1 MKKMQSSLPAKIFA
15 VLLLALSLWIA
26 IASTIGIAALVE
38 EDVYVDEGDF
48 LRREVIQSAV
58 YRTYYNSFLPLL
70 EVAGSQGDPA
80 PLEQAAEDTNL
91 LFTVTTT
98 DTDTLEKHTFYTGGT
113 CSTPQAEYDFTYQF
127 GVSTESLSR
136 QFSSIAEA
144 EQFITIFSHTHE
156 VIDYE
161 INEAFYDIYD
171 ETATEDWLSEDD
183 WATVAESEPQEVY
196 VVSLDLTYYK
206 MTANSTEYSIHI
218 QVPTELTVND
228 TLRTNLYWTDV
239 FIQARYGLIVAL
251 AVAALLALA
260 SFVFLLSAA
269 GHKAGVE
276 GLHLNWVDRLPL
288 DLLLATVVLAGI
300 LVVLALKPL
309 FWSWGYLGNWILAG
323 ILAFLG
329 LLVLQ
334 LPVLSFATRLKAG
347 AWWKNTVIYR
357 GLKLCKRFFR
367 WLGRGIVYVARRLPL
382 IWKVLLVWTGILLA
396 GILSFAVELYPIFWA
411 LEVLLLTP
419 LIVITAIDLRR
430 LQKAGEQI
438 AQGNLTY
445 QADLR
450 HMLPVFRRH
459 GANLNGI
466 RAGMQ
471 QAVEVQMRSER
482 MKAELITNVSH
493 DIKTPLT
500 SIVNYVDLLKKDGLS
515 SPSAPEYLE
524 VLDRQ
529 SARLKKLT
537 EDLIEASK
545 ASTGNIPVQL
555 ERTDVHVLLSQ
566 AVGEYGEKLQ
576 AQQLETVF
584 DLRAPIPLVWADGRL
599 LWRIFDNLLGNV
611 CKYALEGTRVYFRT
625 EMSGNQLAVSFLN
638 VSRNALNISSD
649 ELMERFVRGDTSRN
663 TEGSGLGLSIAKSL
677 TELQNGCFGINIDD
691 DFFKAFLLLPCAP
704 PEAQ

>member
-1 MKKMQSSLPAKIFA
+1 ME
-15 VLLLALSLWIA
+15 
-26 IASTIGIAALVE
+26 GI
-38 EDVYVDEGDF
+38 
-48 LRREVIQSAV
+48 
-58 YRTYYNSFLPLL
+58 
-70 EVAGSQGDPA
+70 
-80 PLEQAAEDTNL
+80 
-91 LFTVTTT
+91 
-98 DTDTLEKHTFYTGGT
+98 
-113 CSTPQAEYDFTYQF
+113 
-127 GVSTESLSR
+127 
-136 QFSSIAEA
+136 
-144 EQFITIFSHTHE
+144 
-156 VIDYE
+156 
-161 INEAFYDIYD
+161 
-171 ETATEDWLSEDD
+171 
-183 WATVAESEPQEVY
+183 
-196 VVSLDLTYYK
+196 
-206 MTANSTEYSIHI
+206 
-218 QVPTELTVND
+218 
-228 TLRTNLYWTDV
+228 
-239 FIQARYGLIVAL
+239 
-251 AVAALLALA
+251 
-260 SFVFLLSAA
+260 
-269 GHKAGVE
+269 
-276 GLHLNWVDRLPL
+276 HLNWVDRLPL
-288 DLLLATVVLAGI
+288 DLVLAVVVLTGI
-300 LVVLALKPL
+300 LVVSALESL
-309 FWSWGYLGNWILAG
+309 SWSWGYLSSWVLAG

-367 WLGRGIVYVARRLPL
+367 WLSRGIVYVARRLPL
-382 IWKVLLVWTGILLA
+382 IWKVLLVWTGILLV

-515 SPSAPEYLE
+515 SPGAPEYLE

-566 AVGEYGEKLQ
+566 AVGEYGENLQ

-649 ELMERFVRGDTSRN
+649 ELMERFVRGDASRN

-677 TELQNGCFGINIDD
+677 TELQNGCFGINIDG